1 MGIRLG
7 ITFIII
13 NKVYTTMKK
22 YILGSLAVLALA
34 ACSNDELVTDS
45 DVKSPVVEQDVN
57 TVESTIVGEYE
68 QLGEED
74 MDNGNIVETRAGVG
88 AGNEALWS
96 VGDELSITNGTLMY
110 NYDVT
115 ATSNNDKDAVFKVS
129 GDHAVHVGTESD
141 AFYAMYPRR
150 AITEANGAGSWNGAV
165 VKGQIFAQQSY
176 VENMGQATGG
186 NNFGGYYVSTDKAT
200 VTNDS
205 EGKTTLDFAF
215 APLASVIDVNLSST
229 GIADNNYAAV
239 YIRDLSGG
247 TIAANFSYNCASKV
261 LTTTDDG
268 GCNYNYSSRSDVIE
282 VNFFKSETDGA
293 VSYETLGED
302 KIVRFYLLPQK
313 LNSGVEITI
322 RTKDGKY
329 YTKKSTASVGNAY
342 DVSDESKITTED
354 GNLKGIVK
362 PFHKKYK
369 FGSISTAR
377 TSSWMACI
385 PQNIF
390 YRMLSIPGSHDSGS
404 STVSSLVSD
413 YSKTQNL
420 SIAEQLDLGIRAFDL
435 RPLVTSSKLILSHG
449 SAESNITLAQAITN
463 MKDFLANHP
472 SECIFAFIHQE
483 KPTGSEGTDTQKAT
497 WSNNVYA
504 LVKAAVDGGYA
515 LNELK
520 SNTKF
525 TACRGKIIFI
535 YRDDLTGDNKIY
547 NAGKIAWNDNIART
561 VYLRGTD
568 GNEMTDFKVSYQD
581 IYNTDAQET
590 SNAGLSGY
598 FQQKAGVANDA
609 AKVEMVKK
617 YIDFADQS
625 TEQILFLN
633 FASYAGSSLS
643 NISNHVSAIMPSVNQ
658 YIVTKHERVGIIFS
672 DFVENSY
679 EGKNFTTIMMANNFK
694 HVFTKRS
701 RVDVIK
707 TYQSNGTGGIGIG
720 TAGDE
725 YADDSEVF
733 AKPYY
738 RY

>member
-1 MGIRLG
+1 MGNRLG

-22 YILGSLAVLALA
+22 YIFGSLAVLALA

-115 ATSNNDKDAVFKVS
+115 DTSNDGKNAVFKVS

-150 AITEANGAGSWNGAV
+150 AITEANGVGNWNGAI

-176 VENMGQATGG
+176 VENMGKASNG
-186 NNFGGYYVSTDKAT
+186 NNFGGYYISTDKAK
-200 VTNDS
+200 VTNAD
-205 EGKTTLDFAF
+205 GKTTLEFSF
-215 APLASVIDVNLSST
+215 TPLASVIDVDLSST
-229 GIADNNYAAV
+229 GIADDNYAAV
-239 YIRDLSGG
+239 YIRDLSSGG
-247 TIAANFSYNCASKV
+247 TIAANFSYDCASKV

-282 VNFFKSETDGA
+282 VNFFKSETNGA

-342 DVSDESKITTED
+342 TSEEFKIKTED

-362 PFHKKYK
+362 PFYKKYK

-390 YRMLSIPGSHDSGS
+390 YRMLSIPGSHDAATS
-404 STVSSLVSD
+404 SASSLG
-413 YSKTQNL
+413 KTQNKT
-420 SIAEQLDLGIRAFDL
+420 IEEQLYLGVRAFDL
-435 RPLVTSSKLILSHG
+435 RPSGKDPSNLEIKHASVGTGVTLSD
-449 SAESNITLAQAITN
+449 AINT
-463 MKDFLANHP
+463 MKTYLQTHD
-472 SECIFAFIHQE
+472 SECLFAFIHCEEPSIGSVSTSE
-483 KPTGSEGTDTQKAT
+483 KQT
-497 WSNNVYA
+497 WSNSVYT

-515 LNELK
+515 LKALTSE
-520 SNTKF
+520 TKF
-525 TACRGKIIFI
+525 TDCRGKIIFI
-535 YRDDLTGDNKIY
+535 YRDDLTGTTQVY

-561 VYLRGTD
+561 VYLRGTN

-581 IYNTDAQET
+581 IYNKDAQGEST
-590 SNAGLSGY
+590 AGLSGY
-598 FQQKAGVANDA
+598 FQQKAGVTSTN
-609 AKVEMVKK
+609 AKIEMVKR

-625 TEQILFLN
+625 TERMLILN
-633 FASYAGSSLS
+633 FASYAGSLTNNPGDNASS
-643 NISNHVSAIMPSVNQ
+643 IMPDVNE
-658 YIVTKHERVGIIFS
+658 YIVSKHERVGIIFS
-672 DFVENSY
+672 DYVDETY
-679 EGKNFTTIMMANNFK
+679 GGYNFTTIMKANNFK

-707 TYQSNGTGGIGIG
+707 SYTSSPGLGVG